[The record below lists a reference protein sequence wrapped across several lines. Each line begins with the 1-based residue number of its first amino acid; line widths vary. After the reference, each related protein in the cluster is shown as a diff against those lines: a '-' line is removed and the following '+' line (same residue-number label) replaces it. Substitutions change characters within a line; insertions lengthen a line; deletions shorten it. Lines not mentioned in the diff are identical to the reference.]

1 LGLAQLHQIRGRVGR
16 SHHRAYA
23 YLLTPP
29 ESLMTEDA
37 KKRLAAIESLE
48 DLGVG
53 FTLATHDLE
62 IRGAGELLGE
72 NQSGQIS
79 EVGFTLYSELLER
92 AVKALKQ
99 GKVPDPDAPL
109 HSGIEVDLGLPAL
122 IPDDYVYDI
131 HQRLM
136 LYKRI
141 SNAAASEKN
150 GKESLDDIR
159 VELIDRFGLLPD
171 HLKNLFSVTE
181 IKLAAQDIGITN
193 IQVTDSGT
201 KLKFNEQPNINH
213 VKLIEMIQTQSSL
226 YHFDGKQTFRILESF
241 DNIEQRVKQI
251 YHVINTLDIQEAA

>member
-1 LGLAQLHQIRGRVGR
+1 
-16 SHHRAYA
+16 
-23 YLLTPP
+23 
-29 ESLMTEDA
+29 MTEDA

-72 NQSGQIS
+72 SQSGQIS

-92 AVKALKQ
+92 AVNAMKQ
-99 GKVPDPDAPL
+99 GKVPDPDEPL
-109 HSGIEVDLGLPAL
+109 NTGMEIDLGMPAL

-141 SNAAASEKN
+141 ANASSQ
-150 GKESLDDIR
+150 ESLDDIR

-171 HLKNLFSVTE
+171 YLKNLFTITE
-181 IKLAAQDIGITN
+181 LKLAAQQIGI
-193 IQVTDSGT
+193 ISIEVTDDGL
-201 KLKFNEQPNINH
+201 KIKFNEQPNINH
-213 VKLIEMIQTQSSL
+213 IKLIEMIQTQSSR
-226 YHFDGKQTFRILESF
+226 YHFDGKQTLRILELKEDISDRAGQIYEVFRILA
-241 DNIEQRVKQI
+241 IE
-251 YHVINTLDIQEAA
+251 DAA